1 MNTASNVSTG
11 KPNISGAVFVAPRTA
26 ALPTD
31 ATSALGEDYTCLGF
45 VTEDGLENENSMDFS
60 QIIAWGGA
68 IVYRALTEMQDN
80 FTLKLLESENVNVM
94 QVVYGKDR
102 VKINGSVMPIGGVS
116 GSVLPAGGV
125 TIDVAADTPQE
136 LIWVFDLALRGDKK
150 KRIVIPDGAIT
161 SRENIS
167 YTDADAIAYG
177 ITVAAYPD
185 GEGVTHKE
193 YMA

>member
-1 MNTASNVSTG
+1 MA
-11 KPNISGAVFVAPRTA
+11 
-26 ALPTD
+26 
-31 ATSALGEDYTCLGF
+31 
-45 VTEDGLENENSMDFS
+45 
-60 QIIAWGGA
+60 
-68 IVYRALTEMQDN
+68 
-80 FTLKLLESENVNVM
+80 
-94 QVVYGKDR
+94 
-102 VKINGSVMPIGGVS
+102 
-116 GSVLPAGGV
+116 
-125 TIDVAADTPQE
+125 IDVAADTPQE

-161 SRENIS
+161 SRETIS